1 MTTYFHEKRTCVLCG
16 QSSEH
21 LGLGSTNAFGSP
33 DLDLRPP
40 EMQRSTMEQWVEE
53 CPHCG
58 YAYNTIDEKIAGI
71 DTLTQLFANV
81 DERPASQLWRRLFN
95 ECRSMRDETSKPE
108 SNLVRRFLTA
118 SKVAQIA
125 GSADDAAH
133 YALCAAWAADDEND
147 HTSASICRDLA
158 ADFFRA
164 ILLETDRP
172 SDIWT
177 VNATRLTDVLRR
189 AGRSD
194 DAIAL
199 SGQLLG
205 GELDETIRA
214 VLTFQREASLK
225 QDAACYTVAE
235 ARDGKTNPRAENT

>member
-1 MTTYFHEKRTCVLCG
+1 
-16 QSSEH
+16 
-21 LGLGSTNAFGSP
+21 
-33 DLDLRPP
+33 
-40 EMQRSTMEQWVEE
+40 MQRSTMEQWIEE
-53 CPHCG
+53 CPNCG
-58 YAYNTIDEKIAGI
+58 YAYNTINEKVAGI
-71 DTLTQLFANV
+71 DTLTQLFANA

-95 ECRSMRDETSKPE
+95 EYRSMSDATSRPE
-108 SNLVRRFLTA
+108 HNLVRRFLTA

-133 YALCAAWAADDEND
+133 YALCAAWAADDDND
-147 HTSASICRDLA
+147 HATASICRDLA

-164 ILLETDRP
+164 IWLETDRP
-172 SDIWT
+172 SDLRT

-189 AGRSD
+189 AKHWD

-199 SGQLLG
+199 SDQLLG

-225 QDAACYTVAE
+225 QDAACYTVAK
-235 ARDGKTNPRAENT
+235 ATDGKSNPRAENT

>member
-1 MTTYFHEKRTCVLCG
+1 MTTYFHKKRICALCG

-21 LGLGSTNAFGSP
+21 LVLGSTNAFGSP

-58 YAYNTIDEKIAGI
+58 YAYKAIDEKVAGI
-71 DTLTQLFANV
+71 DTLPQLFANV
-81 DERPASQLWRRLFN
+81 DETPASQLWRRQFT
-95 ECRSMRDETSKPE
+95 EYRSMSDGTSEPE
-108 SNLVRRFLTA
+108 HNLVRRFLTA
-118 SKVAQIA
+118 SKVAEFA
-125 GSADDAAH
+125 GSADDAAR
-133 YALCAAWAADDEND
+133 YALCAAWAADDYND
-147 HTSASICRDLA
+147 RATASICRDLA

-164 ILLETDRP
+164 IWLDTDRP
-172 SDIWT
+172 SDIRT

-189 AGRSD
+189 AKHWD
-194 DAIAL
+194 EAIAL
-199 SGQLLG
+199 SDQLLG

-225 QDAACYTVAE
+225 QDAVCYTIADAIE
-235 ARDGKTNPRAENT
+235 GSAAPRAGNK